1 MSTHAFDT
9 ETSEVLEKP
18 VDGNEI
24 CRAYFDRMTRRY
36 LRQLIS
42 KELVEEHRKAPSGRH
57 SEALGR
63 VMAYFQRLPAS
74 RQYQLYE
81 TPNGKF
87 GIMRMTTMRNGR
99 GSPVGE
105 ATFDTVEAGYHGIFL
120 LKLKDMMEADNG

>member
-1 MSTHAFDT
+1 MSTYAFDP
-9 ETSEVLEKP
+9 EISELLEKP

-24 CRAYFDRMTRRY
+24 CRAFFERMTRRY
-36 LRQLIS
+36 LRQIINDG
-42 KELVEEHRKAPSGRH
+42 LVEEHRKAPCGRH

-63 VMAYFQRLPAS
+63 VLAYFRRLPAS
-74 RQYQLYE
+74 QQYQLRKG
-81 TPNGKF
+81 PDGKF
-87 GIMRMTTMRNGR
+87 GIMRMTTKRNAR